1 MPYGPRHDPVKE
13 RRYSYNRE
21 YHFNSV
27 EGLKKDRQY
36 MDSQK
41 AAWQAVS
48 DSLPDDAFGDNVNV
62 GEPVG
67 TVRRPETHTPSQ
79 LFNYSLISS

>member
-1 MPYGPRHDPVKE
+1 MPSLKE
-13 RRYSYNRE
+13 RRYCYNRE
-21 YHFNSV
+21 YHYNSV
-27 EGLKKDRQY
+27 EGLKKDREY

-48 DSLPDDAFGDNVNV
+48 DSLPDDAFADDVNV
-62 GEPVG
+62 REPVG
-67 TVRRPETHTPSQ
+67 TVRRVETQTISQ